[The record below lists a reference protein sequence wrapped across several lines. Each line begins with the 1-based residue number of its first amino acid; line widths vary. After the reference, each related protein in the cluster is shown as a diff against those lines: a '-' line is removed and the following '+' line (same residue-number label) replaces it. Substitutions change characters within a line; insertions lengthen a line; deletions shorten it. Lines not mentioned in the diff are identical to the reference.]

1 MHPVIKILLLLLA
14 ALMTVWG
21 GWSQW
26 FFALLLTVIGFVVV
40 RDAEIMLALKMAARL
55 RWLLL
60 SIVIVYLW
68 FTPGTPIFP
77 ELLAWSPSYEGVMIG
92 LHRVAILLLLVL
104 AVSLLLQS
112 TPLIMMIAALLWL
125 LHPFARLGLP
135 HERLAVRLAL
145 TLEAVGDLPAMV
157 ATPPVVT
164 KGLRQRMQ
172 AAVVRM
178 VDLFDQVT
186 QHAHSLPCRAIEVP
200 ILQAPG
206 WLQWLMLSVLSGTFL
221 VL

>member
-26 FFALLLTVIGFVVV
+26 LFALLLTVIGFVVV
-40 RDAEIMLALKMAARL
+40 RDAEIILALKMAARL

-60 SIVIVYLW
+60 SIAIVYLW

-77 ELLAWSPSYEGVMIG
+77 TFLAWSPSYEGVMMG

-112 TPLIMMIAALLWL
+112 TPLTLMIAALLWL

-135 HERLAVRLAL
+135 HERFAVRLAL
-145 TLEAVGDLPAMV
+145 TLEAVGDLPAIM
-157 ATPPVVT
+157 ATPPLVT
-164 KGLRQRMQ
+164 KGLRQRMHV
-172 AAVVRM
+172 AVVRM

-186 QHAHSLPCRAIEVP
+186 QHAHSLPCRPIEVP
-200 ILQAPG
+200 ILKAPD
-206 WLQWLMLSVLSGTFL
+206 WLQWLMLCLLSGVFL